1 MDNKPRKSTRVN
13 RVPEQP
19 ESSREPPSEAPRP
32 ARTDDVDDAE
42 LDLDELEPRI
52 APRSIGTFF

>member
-13 RVPEQP
+13 RVPEHP
-19 ESSREPPSEAPRP
+19 ESSRELPSETPRP
-32 ARTDDVDDAE
+32 ARTDDAE